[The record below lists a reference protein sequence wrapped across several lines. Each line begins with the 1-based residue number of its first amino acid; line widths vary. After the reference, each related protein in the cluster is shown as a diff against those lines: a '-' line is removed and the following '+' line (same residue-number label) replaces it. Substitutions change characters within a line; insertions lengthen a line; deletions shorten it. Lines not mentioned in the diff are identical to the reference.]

1 MEMKKLARLTLLL
14 TLALVLSLVE
24 NIIPIFNGFII
35 PGLKLGLANIV
46 ILFILYSY
54 GIKEALFISLLRV
67 LVISILQ
74 TGLFNITFFFSIS
87 GAIVSLLIMYLSK
100 KFFPFSVIGVS
111 VLGSIGHSIG
121 QFLVAS
127 ILLNN
132 ATLMFYLPFVL
143 VFSILAGIIIGLL
156 SKKLLNYVDLSI

>member
-24 NIIPIFNGFII
+24 SIIPIFNGFII

-46 ILFILYSY
+46 ILFVLYSY
-54 GIKEALFISLLRV
+54 GVKEACFISLLRV
-67 LVISILQ
+67 LIVSILQ
-74 TGLFNITFFFSIS
+74 TGIFNITFFFSMS
-87 GAIVSLLIMYLSK
+87 GAIVSLFIMFISK
-100 KFFPFSVIGVS
+100 KLFSFSIIGVS

-127 ILLNN
+127 IILNN
-132 ATLMFYLPFVL
+132 ATLLYYLPFIL
-143 VFSILAGIIIGLL
+143 LFSIPTGIIIGILSKRLL
-156 SKKLLNYVDLSI
+156 SYVDINN